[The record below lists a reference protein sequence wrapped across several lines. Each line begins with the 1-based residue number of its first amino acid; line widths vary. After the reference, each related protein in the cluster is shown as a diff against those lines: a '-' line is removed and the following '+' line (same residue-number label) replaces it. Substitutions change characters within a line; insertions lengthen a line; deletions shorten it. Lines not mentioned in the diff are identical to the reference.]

1 MKPIQGLEG
10 GNNSN
15 GRRKPNLSVDTA
27 RTGPVGEGAP
37 LLVVKP
43 PLPRSSSLPLPLSSE
58 LSTYRNGNVTPDGCG
73 EHYPLDYE
81 DDDDDGGGLLLC
93 ADTEDCGIAALR
105 KQPSIFV
112 KPPEALPTSLRYAT
126 KPLLHT
132 PYLPWLRYRGYFK
145 KNVWKDM
152 MAGVVVSV
160 VAIPQGLAYAVLAS
174 LPPQMGLYTSCIP
187 PLIYGFLG
195 TSRHLSAGPVALV
208 SMFIPQIA
216 VSLRMSHDPALRV
229 VVAAAA
235 CVVSGILLL
244 IVGICRLGSLVKF
257 ISSPVLAGFTTA
269 AAVVI
274 GVDQLQHLVGFPFSK
289 DSSYN
294 WDMLHDLFTNL
305 RQTNPLTLLVGSSTV
320 LFLVSI
326 QHYSRRHK
334 KIKWLKLLNVSSTLL
349 AVVLA
354 TIASYILTQQGH
366 YLPIVGHVP
375 AGLPKLVLPREAV
388 TDLAS
393 VGNLVLACMPV
404 TCLAFMS
411 SWSLARNYAVKSGQA
426 DLDANQE
433 AVALGAA
440 NFVAGFFLCFPSSG
454 SFGRTSLNAQNGA
467 RSPLSNISASLAV
480 FFCLL
485 FFTPYLYYLPMCCLG
500 AVIQVSLI
508 SLFDLK
514 PFKRAF
520 KISKPD
526 FVVTMTTFLFTA
538 MVNIEVGLVTG
549 IVVSICVLLQELSEI
564 HTSTLVPIMSGG
576 GRYIVRSQ
584 SVDPMNHPLESQDIK
599 VVRLTASLF
608 FGNKEEMKTQFEN
621 LLMAGDDHEPIE
633 GREDGHS
640 SHGGELGLMLSSSGH
655 PPKAIVI
662 DASGVS
668 HLDLSGVEAVE
679 HLYKLATEM
688 GVKLAFVQAKGVFR
702 DRLRASKLWEKIGGE
717 AYESLSVDEV
727 VTRLVSD
734 LGMPPLPAG
743 GAHWGSPKIEGS
755 DLPVAGEQLQLQ
767 QQQGGKEK
775 EKNVSLHR
783 HHHHHRNHH
792 AREPADLDLAGG
804 LGQPQAQ
811 MQRINAKRNER
822 HTRRASGRGLVYAP
836 VHEGNEEAELAAE
849 KAEEREAEVE
859 GGGGYGQYGSV

>member
-433 AVALGAA
+433 AVSVCLISFVRFTNHLFIYIFTFIYIYILVSSAPSHFLPFSPFRQYQVALGAA

-520 KISKPD
+520 K
-526 FVVTMTTFLFTA
+526 
-538 MVNIEVGLVTG
+538 
-549 IVVSICVLLQELSEI
+549 
-564 HTSTLVPIMSGG
+564 
-576 GRYIVRSQ
+576 VR
-584 SVDPMNHPLESQDIK
+584 
-599 VVRLTASLF
+599 
-608 FGNKEEMKTQFEN
+608 
-621 LLMAGDDHEPIE
+621 
-633 GREDGHS
+633 
-640 SHGGELGLMLSSSGH
+640 
-655 PPKAIVI
+655 
-662 DASGVS
+662 
-668 HLDLSGVEAVE
+668 
-679 HLYKLATEM
+679 
-688 GVKLAFVQAKGVFR
+688 
-702 DRLRASKLWEKIGGE
+702 
-717 AYESLSVDEV
+717 
-727 VTRLVSD
+727 
-734 LGMPPLPAG
+734 
-743 GAHWGSPKIEGS
+743 
-755 DLPVAGEQLQLQ
+755 
-767 QQQGGKEK
+767 
-775 EKNVSLHR
+775 
-783 HHHHHRNHH
+783 
-792 AREPADLDLAGG
+792 
-804 LGQPQAQ
+804 
-811 MQRINAKRNER
+811 KR
-822 HTRRASGRGLVYAP
+822 
-836 VHEGNEEAELAAE
+836 
-849 KAEEREAEVE
+849 
-859 GGGGYGQYGSV
+859 